1 MTEKEEKWRG
11 ERRERRKTGE
21 GRGEMREMRGEKEG
35 GEKTGGGKRGGW
47 EGGRG
52 GVGGKERVR
61 KGSL

>member
-1 MTEKEEKWRG
+1 MGEEEKSGRG
-11 ERRERRKTGE
+11 GE
-21 GRGEMREMRGEKEG
+21 EGRGRGEMREMRGEKEG